1 MLSTM
6 AAITSILQIASQI
19 ALILTLVVV
28 IWYTAETHLLRR
40 LQIRPALIVTADLD
54 NDALVVRNLGSS
66 VALNLEIPDFEGLG
80 IMISAKPNWLDF
92 LGVNRDHL
100 IRLRSQDPQ
109 WVGLA
114 FTAIFAD
121 GPLRILLRYQD
132 IDGHSY
138 ETQTEVTSKRTK
150 IVYSR
155 RIGFWSR
162 LDLKVWRKS

>member
-1 MLSTM
+1 MGTF
-6 AAITSILQIASQI
+6 TTILQIASQI

-28 IWYTAETHLLRR
+28 VWYTAETHLLRR

-66 VALNLEIPDFEGLG
+66 VALNLEIPDFKGLEL
-80 IMISAKPNWLDF
+80 MISAKPNWLDF
-92 LGVNRDHL
+92 LGVNREHL
-100 IRLRSQDPQ
+100 IRLKSQDPQ

-138 ETQTEVTSKRTK
+138 ETQTEVTSNRTRV
-150 IVYSR
+150 VYSR
-155 RIGFWSR
+155 RIGFWSK
-162 LDLKVWRKS
+162 LYMKVWRKP